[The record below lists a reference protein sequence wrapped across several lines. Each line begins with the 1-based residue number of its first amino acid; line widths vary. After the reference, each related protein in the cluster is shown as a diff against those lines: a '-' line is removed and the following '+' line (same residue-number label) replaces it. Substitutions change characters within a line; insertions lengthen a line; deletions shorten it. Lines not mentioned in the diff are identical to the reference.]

1 MSTLIKLLIR
11 HRIFFI
17 TLLFSLLFF
26 LRKAIQYVLL
36 KSYVPAFI
44 ILSIFAII
52 GISLVLNKKVKLTL
66 RFWSILL
73 IIWASVR
80 ILLFLAN
87 SFLKEISE
95 SHLYHQL
102 FDTKGVIISVSF
114 LVAGVFLFRNSNRIY
129 WI

>member
-1 MSTLIKLLIR
+1 MSTLIKLFIR

-36 KSYVPAFI
+36 KSYVTAFI
-44 ILSIFAII
+44 ILLIFSII
-52 GISLVLNKKVKLTL
+52 GIRLVLKKKVKLTL

-102 FDTKGVIISVSF
+102 FDTKGVIISASF

-129 WI
+129 